1 MDRLKALSVF
11 KAVADRGSF
20 GAAASALDISVGA
33 VSRTVQ
39 DLEGLL
45 GARLLHRTTRR
56 VALTA
61 VGEDV
66 LSRVGGLLQ
75 SYDEL
80 AAIGQLS
87 ANEPAGM
94 IRMAAPAL
102 FARSYLGSALAAFRE
117 RYPQVQVDL
126 QLSEGSVNALLEEV
140 DLAVCPSKDLRPTMI
155 ARPLASVEIG
165 VYASPRYL
173 ARKGEPIS
181 PAQLVEHDCLT
192 SKAMGA
198 GAHWSFDH
206 RPSGHPCTVHVKGV
220 LHSNQ
225 VEVLVDAAAH
235 GAGIVM
241 LPAFIAQEAV
251 LTGRLRRILQD
262 WRVAPQA
269 LHLAYNSRR
278 NQPMSVRKLIEHLV
292 EHLGAKQDVE
302 SAQTRRLHYDEGTS
316 STTLLVEPAAAWR
329 APQALGAE
337 GLASAG

>member
-1 MDRLKALSVF
+1 
-11 KAVADRGSF
+11 
-20 GAAASALDISVGA
+20 
-33 VSRTVQ
+33 
-39 DLEGLL
+39 
-45 GARLLHRTTRR
+45 
-56 VALTA
+56 
-61 VGEDV
+61 
-66 LSRVGGLLQ
+66 
-75 SYDEL
+75 
-80 AAIGQLS
+80 
-87 ANEPAGM
+87 
-94 IRMAAPAL
+94 
-102 FARSYLGSALAAFRE
+102 
-117 RYPQVQVDL
+117 
-126 QLSEGSVNALLEEV
+126 
-140 DLAVCPSKDLRPTMI
+140 MI
-155 ARPLASVEIG
+155 ARPLASMEIG

-192 SKAMGA
+192 SKEMGA

-206 RPSGHPCTVHVKGV
+206 RHSGHPCTIHVKGV

-337 GLASAG
+337 GLASAGCSAGPRRQGLPECTLKRCHAWPQPQRKALFSGTCEGLSRPWRSQPLMKASRSALMTSACVVGMPCGKPL